1 MNSFLELYT
10 SSDYRVNQ
18 RDYHLST
25 WEYTNISSTV
35 LIPFQ
40 WTASSS
46 DAVFAISKIDTA
58 DDETVITGKF
68 YEGTLKVTGWT
79 ATGGTWTVASDSII
93 IEASDVD
100 AGDLITSNQFTL
112 TSGKHLRVYIDTT
125 KFSDTTDWILRI
137 EKDGAPVLTKSGWAD
152 WDGIINYPCTETDT
166 DYTVVIEGNDANLT
180 VTSTSV
186 QAYQSRIIN
195 SGLYYWYDGGSL
207 TSAGGD
213 FEEISR
219 LVITHGSNTFYSD
232 WMDPLG
238 FTGMAKIEISSSY
251 DYGGIK
257 YVAGYEQ
264 WMYKRA
270 SVRRSPKATIEITG
284 DTLNGER
291 QNEKITS
298 AVKYTMRMKVTE
310 SEWEALVH
318 GMGGVIEITDNAGK
332 VYDAQNLELADP
344 SWNNGNA
351 VAELSFIDGNNINV
365 WTRNNSAI

>member
-25 WEYTNISSTV
+25 WEYVNGSSDYLV
-35 LIPFQ
+35 PFQ
-40 WTASSS
+40 WSAPASDSVLSFTA
-46 DAVFAISKIDTA
+46 FDTA
-58 DDETVITGKF
+58 DAETDVTGKF
-68 YEGTLKVTGWT
+68 YDGTNLITGWT
-79 ATGGTWTVASDSII
+79 GGTEGWTIASDSLLIV
-93 IEASDVD
+93 AAD
-100 AGDLITSNQFTL
+100 ADDGDEIRTNEFTL
-112 TSGKHLRVYIDTT
+112 TAGKHLRLVIDIT
-125 KFSDTTDWILRI
+125 KFSTDDWQVRV
-137 EKDGAPVLTKSGWAD
+137 EKDEAAVYTYSGWD
-152 WDGIINYPCTETDT
+152 GWDGYINYPCTDT
-166 DYTVVIEGNDANLT
+166 DNDYTIVIEAIEDNLT
-180 VTSTSV
+180 VTSTTV
-186 QAYQSRIIN
+186 YAYQSIIIN
-195 SGLYYWYDGGSL
+195 SGLYYWYAGGVL
-207 TSAGGD
+207 TSSGD
-213 FEEISR
+213 AFSDIFRLKIS
-219 LVITHGSNTFYSD
+219 HGASDFYTD
-232 WMDPLG
+232 WIDPIG

-351 VAELSFIDGNNINV
+351 VAELSFIDGNNVNV